1 MLNTMYIGSGDVK
14 ALMAG
19 KNTQTHQSLLQ
30 RFVSGVKPYYNAK
43 ASPID
48 ALRTGAILEDRYL
61 LSLPLWFVSQYHV
74 VSDEMNVFKAS
85 IDFGE
90 VKDGELVDFHELK
103 SVSFM
108 DYIENI
114 QPLKGDNDALLA
126 FVKKKYKAYY
136 YQVQEQLYCSGLD
149 SCYLVFLCVTSY
161 DDDENNARVITD
173 DDVTRVRIF
182 RDEKVINEIK
192 GRGLI
197 FQKIKDYYECK

>member
-1 MLNTMYIGSGDVK
+1 MYIGSGDVK

-19 KNTQTHQSLLQ
+19 KNTQTHQALMQ

-61 LSLPLWFVSQYHV
+61 LSLPLWFSSQYKV
-74 VSDEMNVFKAS
+74 VSEEMNVFKAS
-85 IDFGE
+85 LDFAE
-90 VKDGELVDFHELK
+90 VVDGKLIDFHELK

-114 QPLKGDNDALLA
+114 QPIKGDNDALLA

-136 YQVQEQLYCSGLD
+136 QQVQEQLYCSNLD
-149 SCYLVFLCVTSY
+149 SCYLVFLCVTTY
-161 DDDENNARVITD
+161 DDEENNNRVITED
-173 DDVTRVRIF
+173 DITKVRIS

-192 GRGLI
+192 ERGKI
-197 FQKIKDYYECK
+197 FQLIKDYYECK

>member
-192 GRGLI
+192 ERGLI